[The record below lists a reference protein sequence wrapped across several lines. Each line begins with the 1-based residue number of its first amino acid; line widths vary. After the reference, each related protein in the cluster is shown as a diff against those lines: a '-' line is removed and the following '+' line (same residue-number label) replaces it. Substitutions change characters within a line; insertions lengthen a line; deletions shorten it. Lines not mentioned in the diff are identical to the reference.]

1 MKSAKA
7 TLDVLACFACLPGY
21 CLHNVLKYL
30 SIYFFCVLLIVKIM
44 VWQLKNSCT
53 YITCMLNDVSS
64 KVELVKNNNNSMNF
78 FFFFFWNILNPLMPK
93 MPKWSDTF
101 SNSYREL
108 SWISFCQIFKGCV
121 TVLENYI
128 LKLVSAIFYQFFIL
142 SPNDSPLKTVKNV
155 FYFI

>member
-1 MKSAKA
+1 
-7 TLDVLACFACLPGY
+7 
-21 CLHNVLKYL
+21 
-30 SIYFFCVLLIVKIM
+30 M

-78 FFFFFWNILNPLMPK
+78 FFFFLNILNPLMPK

-108 SWISFCQIFKGCV
+108 S
-121 TVLENYI
+121 
-128 LKLVSAIFYQFFIL
+128 
-142 SPNDSPLKTVKNV
+142 
-155 FYFI
+155 